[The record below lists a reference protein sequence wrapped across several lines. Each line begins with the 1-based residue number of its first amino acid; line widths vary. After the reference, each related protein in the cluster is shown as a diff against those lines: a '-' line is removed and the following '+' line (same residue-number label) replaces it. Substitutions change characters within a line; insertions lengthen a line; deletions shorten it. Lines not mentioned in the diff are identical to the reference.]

1 MYRIL
6 FADDES
12 KLREA
17 VFDYCTAKG
26 LCVFLA
32 PDGAAAVRLAQK
44 TAFDLILLDV
54 MMPQMNGLAACAE
67 IRKTS
72 AVPILFL
79 SALGEEQN
87 LLRGYGAGAD
97 DYIVKPFPLSVLHEK
112 ILATIR
118 RSKGLDRTDSRT
130 LCGFTLHTGSRSL
143 TVDGKE
149 QALTDK
155 DFRLLLF
162 LAENKNRVLTRGQI
176 LDRVWGCAFDGGDR
190 VVDTHIKQLR
200 KLLGSKKGC
209 IRTVPHVG
217 YCLQE
222 EEEPK

>member
-6 FADDES
+6 FADDEP

-32 PDGAAAVRLAQK
+32 SNGKAAVQLAQK

-54 MMPQMNGLAACAE
+54 MMPQMNGIAACEA

-87 LLRGYGAGAD
+87 LLRGFGAGAD
-97 DYIVKPFPLSVLHEK
+97 DYIVKPFPFSVLHEK
-112 ILATIR
+112 MLATIR

-130 LCGFTLHTGSRSL
+130 LCGFTLHTGTHSL
-143 TVDGKE
+143 TVDGKT
-149 QALTDK
+149 QPLTAK
-155 DFRLLLF
+155 DFRLLLL
-162 LAENKNRVLTRGQI
+162 LAENKNHVLTREQI
-176 LDRVWGCAFDGGDR
+176 LDRVWGSAFDGGNR

-200 KLLGSKKGC
+200 KLLGRKKGC

-222 EEEPK
+222 EES

>member
-6 FADDES
+6 FADDEP

-26 LCVFLA
+26 LCVVLA
-32 PDGAAAVRLAQK
+32 PDGTAAVRLAQK

-54 MMPQMNGLAACAE
+54 MMPRMNGLAACAE

-72 AVPILFL
+72 LVPVVFL

-87 LLRGYGAGAD
+87 LLRGYGVGAD
-97 DYIVKPFPLSVLHEK
+97 DYIVKPFPLSVLYEK

-130 LCGFTLHTGSRSL
+130 LCGFTLHTGTRSL
-143 TVDGKE
+143 TVDGKKRP
-149 QALTDK
+149 LTDK
-155 DFRLLLF
+155 DFRLLLL
-162 LAENKNRVLTRGQI
+162 LAENKNHVLTREQI
-176 LDRVWGCAFDGGDR
+176 LDRVWGCAFDGGAR

-200 KLLGSKKGC
+200 KLLGSRKSC
-209 IRTVPHVG
+209 IRTIPHVG
-217 YCLQE
+217 YCLRE
-222 EEEPK
+222 EESP